1 MSWFSVV
8 YGVAMFAN
16 EWEMLSRTPRDSTPL
31 SNGETR
37 IDAKQTWP
45 ATPMLSAQAKLAQHT
60 ISAAGSKSAEASDL
74 QQQCGSDSADTH
86 RELPHGDSLIETVVH
101 VLVGPRVLHLM

>member
-1 MSWFSVV
+1 
-8 YGVAMFAN
+8 MF
-16 EWEMLSRTPRDSTPL
+16 
-31 SNGETR
+31 
-37 IDAKQTWP
+37 
-45 ATPMLSAQAKLAQHT
+45 SAQAKLAQHT

-101 VLVGPRVLHLM
+101 VLVGPCVLHLM